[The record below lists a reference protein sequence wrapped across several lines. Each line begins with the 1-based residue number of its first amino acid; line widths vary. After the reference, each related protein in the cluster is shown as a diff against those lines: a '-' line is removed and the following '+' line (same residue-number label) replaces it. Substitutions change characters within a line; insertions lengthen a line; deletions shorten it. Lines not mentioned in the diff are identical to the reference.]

1 MSFSSQSSL
10 VLRVIGKSPMVAVTP
25 EQVNLS
31 KSSEKEMYNEIAEI
45 PAQVVVTADQEVQ
58 KAVSY
63 I

>member
-1 MSFSSQSSL
+1 M
-10 VLRVIGKSPMVAVTP
+10 LRVIGKSPMVAVTP